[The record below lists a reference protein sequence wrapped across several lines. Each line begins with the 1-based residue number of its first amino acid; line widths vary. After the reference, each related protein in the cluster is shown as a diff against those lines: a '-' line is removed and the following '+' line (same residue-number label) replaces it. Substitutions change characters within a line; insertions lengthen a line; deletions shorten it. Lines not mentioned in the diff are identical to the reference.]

1 MIIPVTSKP
10 RTSKANKTGTW
21 RSGKKPHFIQ
31 KECIACRLCVM
42 VCPEG
47 CISGDKK
54 CTYISDY
61 KYCKGCGNCAAV
73 CPVAD
78 IEMVKEEW
86 WRETI
91 S

>member
-1 MIIPVTSKP
+1 
-10 RTSKANKTGTW
+10 
-21 RSGKKPHFIQ
+21 
-31 KECIACRLCVM
+31 M

-47 CISGDKK
+47 CISGDKR
-54 CTYISDY
+54 CTYIADY
-61 KYCKGCGNCAAV
+61 KYCKGCGNCVAV